1 MMGGLVM
8 TTTGNEARGAAVTDI
23 HVSQP
28 AGLLE
33 MIGIGVAEG
42 VSSGKWRFE
51 EASPHQRGL
60 LLLACNSQLHDR
72 QLAEFDAQNR
82 SDLQSDP
89 SVGS

>member
-1 MMGGLVM
+1 M

-33 MIGIGVAEG
+33 MIGIGVAGG
-42 VSSGKWRFE
+42 VSSGKWRFD
-51 EASPHQRGL
+51 EASLHQRGL
-60 LLLACNSQLHDR
+60 QLLACNSQLHDR